1 MIDSGTARHFAGGMG
16 NVVVVRVL
24 TEEGGADKT
33 ARAANGQTAL
43 ELANEKYRDDTPVEI
58 TTALR

>member
-1 MIDSGTARHFAGGMG
+1 MAAEIG

-24 TEEGGADKT
+24 AEEGRADKT
-33 ARAANGQTAL
+33 ARTAKGQTAL
-43 ELANEKYRDDTPVEI
+43 ELANEKYGGRDSTPVEI